1 VIVQVT
7 NLVVM
12 PKRMSLSGVYMLN
25 IPICK
30 VDIDL
35 RLANKTLIDVSTD
48 KPLSMSMN

>member
-1 VIVQVT
+1 MIVQVT

-35 RLANKTLIDVSTD
+35 NKTLIDVSTD